1 MIRLRTKL
9 WFGFGGLLLILL
21 IVTVTSIVVLNR
33 YSNALH
39 RTFRENY
46 ESAVYCDNMRA
57 ALEALN
63 SRAQRL
69 AWGEPAPSAN
79 PAPFM
84 ATFDSNLQKQIA
96 NVTLPGEAELT
107 NRLADLWAQY
117 KAIYSRLDSR
127 GAADLYRTELLS
139 RYDELQRVALQ
150 IADLNM
156 ANMANLDGDVK
167 QTAAKVRDLLV
178 VLVTAGSALAA
189 AFVGWV
195 GASIL
200 RSIATLTGSARRI
213 EAGDLDL
220 QVEVRSRDEIGQL
233 GQAFNSMASRL
244 REFRRLDHHRL
255 VRTQRTTQLAI
266 DSLPDAVCIIGPSG
280 VIEISNRVAQTYFG
294 INPGASVSDL
304 HLAWLTDTY
313 NTVTSQ
319 KQAVEPAEY
328 KTAIQLFENGEE
340 RFLLPR
346 AVPMQDEH
354 GAMIGVTLI
363 LADVTRLRRADELK
377 SGLVSTVSHELRT
390 PLTSIRMGI
399 LMLADRTLGPLTS
412 KQEQSLA
419 AVRDDS
425 DRLNRIIENLL
436 NMSRIEA
443 GTPRFQFA
451 RMSVEEIVAQADES
465 LRRGFAEKNIRLAI
479 NVPAGLPQVSAD
491 PSCIGLALTNL
502 LTNALKYTPGGGEVS
517 VAADSADGFAL
528 WKVSDT
534 GPGIPPQYAERIFEK
549 FFRLPNQ
556 DGPPGAG
563 LGLAIA
569 REIVEAHGGWVRYRA
584 REQGGSEFSFGLPA
598 APATDAVAP
607 VPCPPAGAVSN
618 TADA

>member
-1 MIRLRTKL
+1 MIRLRSKL
-9 WFGFGGLLLILL
+9 WLGFGGLLLILL

-46 ESAVYCDNMRA
+46 ESAVFCNKMKASLD
-57 ALEALN
+57 ALN
-63 SRAQRL
+63 AHAQRL
-69 AWGEPAPSAN
+69 AWNAGARSASPEPFIAA
-79 PAPFM
+79 
-84 ATFDSNLQKQIA
+84 FDANLQKQIA

-107 NRLADLWAQY
+107 NRLAESWDQY
-117 KAIYSRLDSR
+117 KAVYRRVDNAGADS
-127 GAADLYRTELLS
+127 ADLYRRDLLG
-139 RYDELQRVALQ
+139 RYEDLERLALR
-150 IADLNM
+150 IADTNM

-167 QTAAKVRDLLV
+167 RTAGKVRDLLV

-189 AFVGWV
+189 TFVAWV

-200 RSIATLTGSARRI
+200 RSIATLTDSAKRI

-266 DSLPDAVCIIGPSG
+266 DSLPDAVCIIGPHG
-280 VIEISNRVAQTYFG
+280 VIEISNRTAQTYFG
-294 INPGASVSDL
+294 IIPGASVSDL
-304 HLAWLTDTY
+304 HLSWLTDTY
-313 NTVTSQ
+313 DTVMSRKT
-319 KQAVEPAEY
+319 AVEPAEY

-346 AVPMQDEH
+346 AVPMQDEQ
-354 GAMIGVTLI
+354 GAVIGVALI

-399 LMLADRTLGPLTS
+399 LMLADGTLGPLNAR
-412 KQEQSLA
+412 QQQSLD
-419 AVRDDS
+419 AVSDDS

-443 GTPRFQFA
+443 GTARFQFT
-451 RMSVEEIVAQADES
+451 RMTVEEIVAQADEG
-465 LRRGFAEKNIRLAI
+465 LRRGFAEKNIRLTTE
-479 NVPAGLPQVSAD
+479 VPAALPAVMAD

-502 LTNALKYTPGGGEVS
+502 LSNALKYTPKGGEVR
-517 VAADSADGFAL
+517 VTACSANRFVVL
-528 WKVSDT
+528 SVSDT
-534 GPGIPPQYAERIFEK
+534 VPGVPEEYAQRIFEK
-549 FFRLPNQ
+549 FFRLPNK
-556 DGPPGAG
+556 DRPPGPG
-563 LGLAIA
+563 LGLAIT
-569 REIVEAHGGWVRYRA
+569 REIVEAHSGWVRYRA
-584 REQGGSEFSFGLPA
+584 GEHGGSEFTFGLPGE
-598 APATDAVAP
+598 
-607 VPCPPAGAVSN
+607 PPDEEASSRPHG
-618 TADA
+618 TT